1 MELKDLVNV
10 NRIITY
16 DDDNHRP
23 DIYVNGKAA
32 GSLEDEMDAL
42 VTLFKAGQAAGASD
56 VVTARV
62 YLCDLPDDLTD
73 DETDAI
79 HNFFCKAG
87 SLTIEQELAIFN
99 EDYKTF
105 VNLIK

>member
-1 MELKDLVNV
+1 MKLEDLIAV

-42 VTLFKAGQAAGASD
+42 VTLFKAGQAASNTG
-56 VVTARV
+56 VITTRV

-79 HNFFCKAG
+79 HSFFCKTG

-99 EDYKTF
+99 EDFKTF
-105 VNLIK
+105 MNLIK